1 MVAASAPAG
10 AARFS
15 SGLNR
20 TTLHACAFAFFVHF
34 KPSEPHLGGCPPP
47 FAGRDARAR
56 PSRRLGCRP
65 FASSRA
71 TRPTASPPAPRILLA
86 RPLTLFVPRPSD
98 PLRRPSP
105 VPYLAD
111 VKGFSNAQIANDI
124 FPFYAYFAAPCYLAA
139 APFCASFG
147 LKPFLVF
154 GAACKL
160 LVRAVLIWGESL
172 AAMRLSQIL
181 FASGSAAD
189 LVVLAYVYA
198 SLDRDDEPPTN
209 GQNSDIAAA
218 YRTATGAV
226 SAASLGGYMLAA
238 ETGQW
243 ALDAGASLSSL
254 FYASFA
260 FVAVGFLLALSLPR
274 SPPNERSAAA
284 ATSSA
289 SAVDSSWAPR
299 APSSSL
305 SKRARAFAS
314 ASLERCYGSTALRVL
329 SAFWALS
336 AAHSGFL
343 ENYATNLFEAI
354 DPAADANGHVTFF
367 ARGAMA
373 LAALAA
379 SRATDRVAESPWTY
393 AFAAFAFAALALSAA
408 RASSLAAA
416 AASYCLAVAAAQA
429 GACAAYAQAAL
440 AMDAL
445 EAERE
450 LASASDEY
458 ESERGGTSG
467 GASGAAGGVASSA
480 ASPSS
485 SRASSSSHASLFAA
499 NGALGLVA
507 LAVLQAIVSASGA
520 GVRATVGA
528 SGWAAVGTGAATV
541 FAAGWRKATRGEWG
555 LRAGG
560 ADVGGRRRGARVM
573 LGPGAGLAGEGGDGG
588 GDESADRGLLAR
600 GVGSLSGR
608 APYG

>member
-1 MVAASAPAG
+1 MPTAFRGARRARAP
-10 AARFS
+10 
-15 SGLNR
+15 L
-20 TTLHACAFAFFVHF
+20 
-34 KPSEPHLGGCPPP
+34 PPP
-47 FAGRDARAR
+47 RTPPFRLVPRDATH
-56 PSRRLGCRP
+56 RLAPG
-65 FASSRA
+65 SSFPP
-71 TRPTASPPAPRILLA
+71 RPTSD
-86 RPLTLFVPRPSD
+86 PLRPSD

-274 SPPNERSAAA
+274 SPPNERRAAA

-467 GASGAAGGVASSA
+467 GASGAAGIVASSS

-485 SRASSSSHASLFAA
+485 SRASSHASLFAA

-600 GVGSLSGR
+600 GVGSLGGR
-608 APYG
+608 ASYG